1 MKGNEYIVT
10 SKESGSTC
18 VHMQYLKSELA
29 SLNYIFVTKITARW
43 FYMNLHRYFS
53 CVFFSVHC
61 RFLIKPE
68 ELIFE

>member
-10 SKESGSTC
+10 SKEGSK
-18 VHMQYLKSELA
+18 YLKSELA

-53 CVFFSVHC
+53 CVFFSVYC